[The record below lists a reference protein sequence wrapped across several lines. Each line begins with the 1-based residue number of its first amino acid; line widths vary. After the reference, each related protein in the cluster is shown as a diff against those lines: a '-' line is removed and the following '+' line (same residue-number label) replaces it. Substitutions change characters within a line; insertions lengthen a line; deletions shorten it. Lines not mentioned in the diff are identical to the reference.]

1 MTALAKVQAYY
12 AAVSAVSDIPPGGL
26 RLALKDADA
35 ISLVDELGTSA
46 FTNSAALA
54 TAHPDF
60 SAIHASTPPGSP
72 AALAVWGLE
81 YMQKRAAFWNALAC
95 EVVENVQIVE
105 AAP

>member
-12 AAVSAVSDIPPGGL
+12 AAVSPVVTGQL
-26 RLALKDADA
+26 RMALPDADA
-35 ISLVDELGTSA
+35 IALVDELGTSA

-60 SAIHASTPPGSP
+60 STIHASTPPGNP

-95 EVVENVQIVE
+95 EIVENVQIVE